1 MIERNWKK
9 YNENLVKR
17 GEIWISKEILQKE
30 ENKRGRPYATAVKVE
45 EYIDPDE
52 HPEQKKR

>member
-17 GEIWISKEILQKE
+17 GEIWISKEILQKIKEKNEE
-30 ENKRGRPYATAVKVE
+30 ENKRGRPYK
-45 EYIDPDE
+45 YKSIS
-52 HPEQKKR
+52 

>member
-17 GEIWISKEILQKE
+17 GEIWISKEILQKIKKKIRE
-30 ENKRGRPYATAVKVE
+30 EDHIN
-45 EYIDPDE
+45 INLIS
-52 HPEQKKR
+52 